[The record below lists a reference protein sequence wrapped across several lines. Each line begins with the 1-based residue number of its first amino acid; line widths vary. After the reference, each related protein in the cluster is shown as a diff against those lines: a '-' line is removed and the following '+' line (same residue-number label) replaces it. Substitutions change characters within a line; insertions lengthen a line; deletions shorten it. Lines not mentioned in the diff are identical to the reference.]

1 MADLTRRF
9 KFTTLTQPADR
20 VDMANYKF
28 SDADRTLLDRLL
40 RFAVENHVH
49 TGVKVTT
56 IATPP
61 PTLTIAPTGG
71 SIPGNAAVHYRYS
84 IVDSRGQE
92 ALGSQVAT
100 IYTTGQASAPGF
112 APRLSPVTGT
122 LDGGDYLYAVSACTN
137 DSTQETLLGPTGVG
151 TLPTFGGWYL
161 DLPPLPSG
169 SQFFNVYRKG
179 PRDDE
184 LVYLKTL
191 PPEARTTVDAGDQAV
206 NRFRTSPRFNTTN
219 MTNTVTVHLPNPLPS
234 GSWTW
239 KLYRTYDPGQWDNSL
254 LDWIGPTG
262 TYLDDGRATRAG
274 FPPITSAA
282 VGGAPKIDLGTDT
295 EGVPPFTVAD
305 VANRIANF
313 NSDRTAVGPSTWQ
326 WISEYHR
333 AALVAMRATVGRNTP
348 VTQDMTLSL
357 ERHTSGSWLPVTM
370 PFDSDPIVAII
381 RAGETI
387 GDTVLLSNW
396 PAGPVAR
403 GDMLRM
409 NVLQDGYGGNNDIH
423 DLTLA
428 VTLRVQDG
436 VSDQS
441 YQWETT

>member
-1 MADLTRRF
+1 VAQQGKVRGESRRATVCVA
-9 KFTTLTQPADR
+9 KR
-20 VDMANYKF
+20 VDRDEATVDF
-28 SDADRTLLDRLL
+28 CGESL
-40 RFAVENHVH
+40 R
-49 TGVKVTT
+49 
-56 IATPP
+56 
-61 PTLTIAPTGG
+61 
-71 SIPGNAAVHYRYS
+71 R
-84 IVDSRGQE
+84 D
-92 ALGSQVAT
+92 
-100 IYTTGQASAPGF
+100 
-112 APRLSPVTGT
+112 LS
-122 LDGGDYLYAVSACTN
+122 
-137 DSTQETLLGPTGVG
+137 
-151 TLPTFGGWYL
+151 
-161 DLPPLPSG
+161 
-169 SQFFNVYRKG
+169 
-179 PRDDE
+179 RDDE